1 MSPDEASDIIHA
13 LGEAF
18 RAGDVDAVTA
28 QFATEGDVIYAGSER
43 GEVALGL
50 ADLRSLLADVFARD
64 ERYSWRCDAV
74 RVASCAAGFAV
85 LADATLFVDPYP
97 DTTDGAGRLTLPY
110 RVSGLLESENE
121 NWRWRTCHGS
131 EPVSGGEPP
140 PAPVILTG

>member
-85 LADATLFVDPYP
+85 LADATLFVEPYP

-121 NWRWRTCHGS
+121 SWRWRTCHGS